1 MRFFNGSWRW
11 MALVILLSGC
21 TSNPQQ
27 GANSQ
32 SHDASTSAQAV
43 AVLPGTERTP
53 NPYLHNQPA
62 VDQQAQALFGT
73 ALIAMNKQQWAQAE
87 AQLQR
92 INREYPRLSGPY
104 LNLGLVYLAQGETD
118 KAEQAFTRAI
128 AVNANNLAA
137 YNQLAIMKREAGQ
150 FSAAETLYQQ
160 ALVVWPFHPES
171 HKNLGILY
179 DLYLGKGALALQHYQ
194 AYQKLLDESDRQV
207 NGWIIDLERRLAQ
220 GG

>member
-1 MRFFNGSWRW
+1 MRFSNGWLL
-11 MALVILLSGC
+11 LVILLGAC

-27 GANSQ
+27 
-32 SHDASTSAQAV
+32 ASEPSFASATDTAQAV
-43 AVLPGTERTP
+43 AVLPDTERTP
-53 NPYLHNQPA
+53 DPYLHNQPS
-62 VDQQAQALFGT
+62 VDPQARALFET
-73 ALIAMNKQQWAQAE
+73 ALIAMNKQQWVQAE

-104 LNLGLVYLAQGETD
+104 LNLGLVYRARGELD
-118 KAEQAFTRAI
+118 KADQAFTRAI

-150 FSAAETLYQQ
+150 FSAAEALYQQ
-160 ALVVWPFHPES
+160 ALRVWPFHPES

-194 AYQKLLDESDRQV
+194 AYQQLLAEPDRQV

>member
-1 MRFFNGSWRW
+1 
-11 MALVILLSGC
+11 L
-21 TSNPQQ
+21 Q
-27 GANSQ
+27 
-32 SHDASTSAQAV
+32 
-43 AVLPGTERTP
+43 
-53 NPYLHNQPA
+53 NQPA
-62 VDQQAQALFGT
+62 IDQQAQALFGT
-73 ALIAMNKQQWAQAE
+73 ALIAMSKQQWAQAE

-104 LNLGLVYLAQGETD
+104 LNLGLVYRAQGEAD

-179 DLYLGKGALALQHYQ
+179 DLYLGRGALALQHYQ
-194 AYQKLLDESDRQV
+194 AYQQLLDEPDRQV